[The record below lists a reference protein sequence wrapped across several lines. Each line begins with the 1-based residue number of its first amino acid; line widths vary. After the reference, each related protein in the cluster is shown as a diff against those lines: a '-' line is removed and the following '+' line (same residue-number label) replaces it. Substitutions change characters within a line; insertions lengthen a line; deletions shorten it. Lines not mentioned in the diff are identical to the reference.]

1 MLRIFATLRKEML
14 VLWRDK
20 SGMAL
25 LFIMP
30 MFLIILMA
38 LIQDAPFKD
47 FQDVKFDISIV
58 DDDHL
63 QLSESLVKALTKS
76 NKFNVSIKKDL
87 TQAREEVNT
96 GKTKVLVHIPKGANL
111 QMEKHASVLV
121 SKLLKQLGLASDTN
135 TSISLQKL
143 NISIYFDPTANKT
156 FKNAIQNAL
165 SQFVAKTETEFIL
178 QTMMTQLGSTTSD
191 ESNPPFE
198 DINFINI
205 KEVSSNT
212 EISQLEKV
220 ANSVQHNVPAWTIF
234 AMFFIVIPLG
244 GALLKERE
252 DGSLLRLKLMPGS
265 YLHIQLGKVLFYVI
279 VCVIQF
285 YLMMLVGI
293 YLMPYIGLSSLH
305 MGSSPVALFV
315 LVVCIALAAT
325 TYVIM
330 IGSVFRTAQQSLTFG
345 SISVVILSAIGGI
358 WIPIYILPPVMQKI
372 AQISPLNWALTAV
385 NDLFLRDQGL
395 LFILPNILKL
405 LVFSFVCMFL
415 SKWAESKQGRG

>member
-30 MFLIILMA
+30 LFLIILMA

-178 QTMMTQLGSTTSD
+178 QTMMTQL
-191 ESNPPFE
+191 
-198 DINFINI
+198 
-205 KEVSSNT
+205 
-212 EISQLEKV
+212 L
-220 ANSVQHNVPAWTIF
+220 
-234 AMFFIVIPLG
+234 
-244 GALLKERE
+244 
-252 DGSLLRLKLMPGS
+252 
-265 YLHIQLGKVLFYVI
+265 
-279 VCVIQF
+279 
-285 YLMMLVGI
+285 
-293 YLMPYIGLSSLH
+293 
-305 MGSSPVALFV
+305 
-315 LVVCIALAAT
+315 
-325 TYVIM
+325 
-330 IGSVFRTAQQSLTFG
+330 
-345 SISVVILSAIGGI
+345 
-358 WIPIYILPPVMQKI
+358 
-372 AQISPLNWALTAV
+372 
-385 NDLFLRDQGL
+385 
-395 LFILPNILKL
+395 L
-405 LVFSFVCMFL
+405 LV
-415 SKWAESKQGRG
+415 